1 MTDRP
6 TNWPKDVDPITI
18 EELDKL
24 GRNSD
29 NELFWDG
36 RRLIT
41 RSRLQFTI
49 PQTLLAILAVIA
61 SLATSATGLN
71 NASVFL
77 RGRNIAW
84 LGCPVTATALPAP
97 VVVPSRPPTESPPQ
111 K

>member
-24 GRNSD
+24 GRNAN

-41 RSRLQFTI
+41 RSQLRLTI

-61 SLATSATGLN
+61 SLATIATGLN

-77 RGRNIAW
+77 CGRHIEW
-84 LGCPVTATALPAP
+84 LGCPVMATALPGA
-97 VVVPSRPPTESPPQ
+97 VVVPSPPPTESSPQ